1 MRTLLKTVETFR
13 VDSEAEA
20 KELIEEMKEN
30 ASEEDYSVTNYSST
44 YKEKKKKGEVVDS
57 GYEVK
62 ITKAFNNFW
71 PEDL

>member
-13 VDSEAEA
+13 VDSESEA
-20 KELIEEMKEN
+20 KELIEEIKEN
-30 ASEEDYSVTNYSST
+30 ADEYSVTNYSST
-44 YKEKKKKGEVVDS
+44 YKEKKKKSEIVDS